1 MSQRIA
7 ESPAKTSL
15 HPIIKDALASLDV
28 QLEDELKR
36 YRRKKAGKSVF
47 PTRGFSNNTQTPPPV
62 ELISLP
68 VMGEAKEPQLPP
80 KMENSTHILP
90 QSNINITQL
99 PIVTLPPANTQA
111 PPDIQPH
118 PEKTL
123 SFPEP
128 TFAEPYD
135 YLQSSEALIKS
146 LDEKPPTYR
155 KKSPAKENIFN
166 PLGVGSILLFL
177 LSCVTLG
184 WVIINYRAN
193 NISFASLRN
202 LFLSA
207 TTPVAQNPNS
217 TSEINKTK
225 KLPPLPNT
233 PNLAAQ
239 EFVDLNLKNI
249 SNLAI
254 TKPSPTPAASSTPT
268 AASTASPSPAAT
280 PAAQPSPNA
289 TKSTT
294 SAVSGNLTTALLP
307 NPSAGAGNVLS
318 IQSAPVSPSPQA
330 TKSTSVANKNNNT
343 FYYVVSQYKGDQ
355 SLQKARSIVADAY
368 LRDFPQGTQIQ
379 LGAYKDA
386 TTAEVIV
393 QQLRKQGLD
402 AVIYRP

>member
-47 PTRGFSNNTQTPPPV
+47 PTRGFSNNTQTHPPV

-68 VMGEAKEPQLPP
+68 GEAQEPQLPP
-80 KMENSTHILP
+80 KMENPTHILP
-90 QSNINITQL
+90 QANINIAQL
-99 PIVTLPPANTQA
+99 PIVTIPPTNTQT
-111 PPDIQPH
+111 PPHIH
-118 PEKTL
+118 PNPEATL
-123 SFPEP
+123 TFPEP
-128 TFAEPYD
+128 TFAEPYN
-135 YLQSSEALIKS
+135 YLQSSEELIKS
-146 LDEKPPTYR
+146 LEEKQPTYR
-155 KKSPAKENIFN
+155 KKSSAKEAIFN

-193 NISFASLRN
+193 NINFATLRN
-202 LFLSA
+202 LFTNS

-254 TKPSPTPAASSTPT
+254 TKPQPTPAASPT
-268 AASTASPSPAAT
+268 TATAPSASPSSTTT

-289 TKSTT
+289 AKSTPLP
-294 SAVSGNLTTALLP
+294 ASGNLTTALLP
-307 NPSAGAGNVLS
+307 NLSAGNVLS
-318 IQSAPVSPSPQA
+318 IQNAPVSPSPQA
-330 TKSTSVANKNNNT
+330 NTNNSVDKKNNNT